1 MGRLKGASLIPL
13 RLHLEVVLFSYDRQ
27 TEVRILVDG
36 AIHRLK
42 PRMHRAHQHTPAKQ
56 VSPDPQR
63 CEQVRKVISAAGAGV
78 IFSGRIV
85 VGRVFMV
92 KRASVAERID

>member
-1 MGRLKGASLIPL
+1 
-13 RLHLEVVLFSYDRQ
+13 
-27 TEVRILVDG
+27 
-36 AIHRLK
+36 
-42 PRMHRAHQHTPAKQ
+42 MHRAHQHTLAKQ

-78 IFSGRIV
+78 TFAGGVV
-85 VGRVFMV
+85 VGRIFMV